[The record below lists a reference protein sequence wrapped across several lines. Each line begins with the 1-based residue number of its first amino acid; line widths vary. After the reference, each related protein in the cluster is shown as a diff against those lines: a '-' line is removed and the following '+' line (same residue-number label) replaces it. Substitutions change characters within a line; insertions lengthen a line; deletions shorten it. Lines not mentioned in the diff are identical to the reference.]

1 MSCLKTLRDAQ
12 IQVQSERA
20 KLKVVED
27 QNEELEQELSM
38 ENELMKEMQ
47 EVLKKEILSGSCYQ

>member
-27 QNEELEQELSM
+27 QNKELEQELST

-47 EVLKKEILSGSCYQ
+47 EVLKK